1 MLQTGI
7 FRSKWW
13 MVAAALVALTANTGV
28 IQGFSLSVFIVPIT
42 QDLGITR
49 GELLGAPVFGSV
61 FFILIAM
68 PLFGKALD
76 RYGLR
81 RVHMLMIVG
90 FALGTMCLAFLRL
103 PYWFMV
109 MLFCC
114 QQLFG
119 SGQSPIAYTKAI
131 SAYFDKDRGLALGIA
146 IAGVGLGVAII
157 PAFDGYLIVH
167 YGWRTAFVGMGVAI
181 FVLALIPVFLFE
193 REPPIAPERERAKN
207 DTSIPGYFW
216 AEALKDWRFSAMT
229 VTFFLAPVAINGTVT
244 QIVPM
249 LLDRGLPLAEAVGAL
264 SASGLALTG
273 GRILSGYCLDK
284 IHGPYV
290 AAFFFGASGVGIAM
304 LAAGYSP
311 LVGVIL
317 CGMGVGGE
325 VDLMAFLVSRY
336 FGLRCFGAIYAT
348 MFALFSMGVVLG
360 PFLLGLSHD
369 EFGSYVPML
378 LLNIGFI
385 VLMCA
390 LLLILG
396 PYRFGVRREAAP
408 TSAVA
413 DAPAQ

>member
-28 IQGFSLSVFIVPIT
+28 IQGFSLSVFVVPIT
-42 QDLGITR
+42 KDLGITR
-49 GELLGAPVFGSV
+49 GELFGAPIFGSV
-61 FFILIAM
+61 FFLLVVT

-81 RVHMLMIVG
+81 RVHMLMIIG
-90 FALGTMCLAFLRL
+90 YAIGTMTLAFLRM
-103 PYWFMV
+103 PYYV
-109 MLFCC
+109 IILLFSF

-131 SAYFDKDRGLALGIA
+131 AAWFDKDRGLALGIA

-157 PAFDGYLIVH
+157 PPFDSYLIQH

-181 FVLALIPVFLFE
+181 LVLALIPVFLFE
-193 REPPIAPERERAKN
+193 REPPILPERLRPKN
-207 DTSIPGYFW
+207 DASVPGYLW
-216 AEALKDWRFSAMT
+216 RDAVLKDWRFAAMT

-249 LLDRGLPLAEAVGAL
+249 LLDRGVPLAVAVGAL
-264 SASGLALTG
+264 SASGVALTG

-290 AAFFFGASGVGIAM
+290 AAFFFAASGIGIAL
-304 LAAGYSP
+304 LAAGRAP
-311 LVGVIL
+311 FLGVVL
-317 CGMGVGGE
+317 CGAGIGGE

-348 MFALFSMGVVLG
+348 MFGFFSLGVVFG

-369 EFGSYVPML
+369 QFGSYVPMM

-390 LLLILG
+390 LLLVLG
-396 PYRFGVRREAAP
+396 PYRFAVRKSPVAP
-408 TSAVA
+408 ALA
-413 DAPAQ
+413 DAPAE

>member
-28 IQGFSLSVFIVPIT
+28 IQGFSLSVFVVPIT
-42 QDLGITR
+42 KDLGITR
-49 GELLGAPVFGSV
+49 GELFGAPIFGSI
-61 FFILIAM
+61 FFLLVVT

-81 RVHMLMIVG
+81 RVHMLMIAG
-90 FALGTMCLAFLRL
+90 YAIGTMCLAFLRL
-103 PYWFMV
+103 PYYAIV
-109 MLFCC
+109 LLFSF

-131 SAYFDKDRGLALGIA
+131 AAWFDKDRGLALGIA

-157 PAFDGYLIVH
+157 PPYDTYIIEH
-167 YGWRTAFVGMGVAI
+167 YGWRAAFVGMGVAI
-181 FVLALIPVFLFE
+181 LVLALIPVFLFE
-193 REPPIAPERERAKN
+193 REPPIPPERERPKN
-207 DTSIPGYFW
+207 DTSIPGYLW
-216 AEALKDWRFSAMT
+216 RQAVLHDWRFAAMT
-229 VTFFLAPVAINGTVT
+229 VAFFLAPIAINGTIT

-249 LLDRGLPLAEAVGAL
+249 LLDRHVPLAVAVGAL
-264 SASGLALTG
+264 SASGVALTG

-290 AAFFFGASGVGIAM
+290 AAFFFAASGVGIAL

-311 LVGVIL
+311 FLGVVL

-336 FGLRCFGAIYAT
+336 FGLRCFGAIYAS
-348 MFALFSMGVVLG
+348 MFGLFSLGVVLG
-360 PFLLGLSHD
+360 PFFLGLSHD
-369 EFGSYVPML
+369 KFGSYEPMM
-378 LLNIGFI
+378 LLNIAFI
-385 VLMCA
+385 VVIC
-390 LLLILG
+390 LLLIGLG
-396 PYRFGVRREAAP
+396 PYRFAVRKDTGAP
-408 TSAVA
+408 AVA
-413 DAPAQ
+413 SAPAE